1 MHHNIRRSLSV
12 FSIPS
17 IAGWRNAHEN
27 CTNHADRLQSAQR
40 TFSPTKYQGDS
51 AIKQLVLLYPYLRAL
66 RWRYVAGG
74 CLLLATNGF
83 ALLIPWYMKLAVEGL
98 QSPAT
103 ARFSPAECALLI
115 AMLAAMHCVTRV
127 FSRTLVLNA
136 ARTVEFRIREDLF
149 RKLMQLDLHYFS
161 NSRTGDIL
169 SRFSN
174 DLGNVR
180 MLTGFGAM
188 SAMNTLIIYVAAVT
202 LMLRIHPWLTV
213 CALAPFPV
221 MVLVVK
227 KVSHRLFQRSL
238 EAQEELARLSSL
250 AEESVSAVRLIK
262 SYCREGLFQ
271 EQFGQVA
278 GRYLHHNLRLARLRG
293 LIIPVMAAATGTG
306 TLVVLFMGGRLVIA
320 GSITLG
326 DFVAF
331 SGYLA
336 MLVWPTAVMGWI
348 LTLAQRGA
356 ASMTRLATI
365 LTAEQGVAD
374 APDAE
379 PLEDVREGIELRGLC
394 FNYGNTRI
402 IDGISFRIASGEK
415 VGITG
420 TVGSGKSTLVRLL
433 PRLLPVADGML
444 FIDGR
449 DINRITLAS
458 LRRLIGYIPQE
469 AFLFSRTIRENIAY
483 GLLEHDESR
492 IVEAARQAGFAEDIA
507 QFREGLDTAV
517 GEKGV
522 TLSGG
527 QKQRLAIARALVTA
541 PRVLLLDDPLSA
553 VDAGREEEILEEL
566 KRFSM
571 DRTVV
576 IVSQR
581 ISAFRDCD
589 RVIVLEKGMIAEE
602 GRPCDLLKRGGIYTE
617 MDRMQRMQEEL
628 G

>member
-1 MHHNIRRSLSV
+1 
-12 FSIPS
+12 
-17 IAGWRNAHEN
+17 
-27 CTNHADRLQSAQR
+27 
-40 TFSPTKYQGDS
+40 
-51 AIKQLVLLYPYLRAL
+51 
-66 RWRYVAGG
+66 
-74 CLLLATNGF
+74 
-83 ALLIPWYMKLAVEGL
+83 MKLAVEGL
-98 QSPAT
+98 QHPASARLSPA
-103 ARFSPAECALLI
+103 FCALII
-115 AMLAAMHCVTRV
+115 AILATIHCITRI
-127 FSRTLVLNA
+127 FSRTFILNA
-136 ARTVEFRIREDLF
+136 ARIIEFRIREDLF
-149 RKLMQLDLHYFS
+149 RQLTLLDLHYFS
-161 NSRTGDIL
+161 TSRTGDIL

-174 DLGNVR
+174 DLTNVR
-180 MLTGFGAM
+180 MLTGFGTM
-188 SAMNTLIIYVAAVT
+188 SAINTLIIYTATVS
-202 LMLRIHPWLTV
+202 LMLHIHPWLTV
-213 CALAPFPV
+213 CAIAPFPI

-262 SYCREGLFQ
+262 SYCREELFQ
-271 EQFGQVA
+271 EQFGKIA

-320 GSITLG
+320 GNITLG

-365 LTAEQGVAD
+365 LTAVPGVSD

-379 PLEDVREGIELRGLC
+379 CLEDVNAGIEFHNLC
-394 FNYGNTRI
+394 FSYANTPI
-402 IDGISFRIASGEK
+402 LNNISFRIAAGEK
-415 VGITG
+415 IGITG
-420 TVGSGKSTLVRLL
+420 VVGSGKTTLIRLL
-433 PRLLPVADGML
+433 PRLLPAAHGML
-444 FIDGR
+444 SIDGR
-449 DINRITLAS
+449 DINNITLAS
-458 LRRLIGYIPQE
+458 LRRLIGYVPQE
-469 AFLFSRTIRENIAY
+469 AFLFSRSIRENIAY
-483 GLLEHDESR
+483 GLPDHAEVTITD
-492 IVEAARQAGFAEDIA
+492 AARQAGFSDDIA
-507 QFREGLDTAV
+507 GFREGLSTLV

-527 QKQRLAIARALVTA
+527 QKQRLSIARALATN
-541 PRVLLLDDPLSA
+541 PRILLLDDPLSA

-566 KRFSM
+566 KQFYI
-571 DRTVV
+571 DRTVL

-589 RVIVLEKGMIAEE
+589 RVIVLGNGSIIEE
-602 GRPCDLLKRGGIYTE
+602 GRPHDLLKRGGLYAE
-617 MDRMQRMQEEL
+617 MDRMQRLQNEL

>member
-1 MHHNIRRSLSV
+1 
-12 FSIPS
+12 
-17 IAGWRNAHEN
+17 
-27 CTNHADRLQSAQR
+27 
-40 TFSPTKYQGDS
+40 
-51 AIKQLVLLYPYLRAL
+51 
-66 RWRYVAGG
+66 
-74 CLLLATNGF
+74 
-83 ALLIPWYMKLAVEGL
+83 MKLAVEGL
-98 QSPAT
+98 QNPAS
-103 ARFSPAECALLI
+103 ARFSPADCALVI
-115 AMLAAMHCVTRV
+115 ALLATMHCGTRI
-127 FSRTLVLNA
+127 FSRTFVLNS
-136 ARTVEFRIREDLF
+136 ARIIEFRIREDLF
-149 RKLMQLDLHYFS
+149 RQLMLLDLHYFS
-161 NSRTGDIL
+161 TSRTGDIL

-174 DLGNVR
+174 DLTNVR

-188 SAMNTLIIYVAAVT
+188 SVMNTLIIYTATVS

-213 CALAPFPV
+213 CAIAPFPV

-238 EAQEELARLSSL
+238 DAQEELARLSSL

-262 SYCREGLFQ
+262 SYCREEIFR
-271 EQFGQVA
+271 EQFGQIA

-365 LTAEQGVAD
+365 LTAEASVAD

-379 PLEDVREGIELRGLC
+379 PLEDVHEGIEFRGLS
-394 FNYGNTRI
+394 FSYGTARI
-402 IDGISFRIASGEK
+402 IDDISFRIAAGEK

-420 TVGSGKSTLVRLL
+420 TVGSGKSTLIRLL
-433 PRLLPVADGML
+433 PRLLPVATGML

-449 DINRITLAS
+449 DINGITLAS
-458 LRRLIGYIPQE
+458 LRRLVGYVPQE
-469 AFLFSRTIRENIAY
+469 AFLFSRSIRENIAY
-483 GLLEHDESR
+483 GLSEHDEGT
-492 IVEAARQAGFAEDIA
+492 IAEAARQAGFSDDIA
-507 QFREGLDTAV
+507 QFREGMNTLV

-527 QKQRLAIARALVTA
+527 QKQRLAIARALATA

-566 KRFSM
+566 KQFYV
-571 DRTVV
+571 DRTVL

-589 RVIVLEKGMIAEE
+589 RVIVLENGAIAEE
-602 GRPCDLLKRGGIYTE
+602 GRPVELLKQDGLYAA
-617 MDRMQRMQEEL
+617 MNRMQRLQDEL

>member
-1 MHHNIRRSLSV
+1 
-12 FSIPS
+12 
-17 IAGWRNAHEN
+17 
-27 CTNHADRLQSAQR
+27 
-40 TFSPTKYQGDS
+40 
-51 AIKQLVLLYPYLRAL
+51 
-66 RWRYVAGG
+66 
-74 CLLLATNGF
+74 
-83 ALLIPWYMKLAVEGL
+83 MKLAVEGL
-98 QSPAT
+98 QSPAS
-103 ARFSPAECALLI
+103 ARFSPAACALII
-115 AMLAAMHCVTRV
+115 AILATLHCITRI
-127 FSRTLVLNA
+127 FSRTFVLNA
-136 ARTVEFRIREDLF
+136 ARTIEFRIRENLF
-149 RKLMQLDLHYFS
+149 RQLMLLDLHYFS
-161 NSRTGDIL
+161 TSRTGDIL

-174 DLGNVR
+174 DLTNVR
-180 MLTGFGAM
+180 MLTGFGTM
-188 SAMNTLIIYVAAVT
+188 SAMNTLIIYSAAVS

-213 CALAPFPV
+213 CAIAPFPV
-221 MVLVVK
+221 MILVVK

-271 EQFGQVA
+271 EQFGQIA
-278 GRYLHHNLRLARLRG
+278 GRYLHPNLAMARLRG
-293 LIIPVMAAATGTG
+293 MKFPVKATATGTG
-306 TLVVLFMGGRLVIA
+306 TLVVLFMGGKLVIA

-356 ASMTRLATI
+356 ASMSRLATI
-365 LTAEQGVAD
+365 LTAEAEVAD
-374 APDAE
+374 SPEAE
-379 PLEDVREGIELRGLC
+379 PLEAVRDGIEFRGLT
-394 FNYGNTRI
+394 FNYGKTRI
-402 IDGISFRIASGEK
+402 IDGISFRIAAGEN
-415 VGITG
+415 VGITA
-420 TVGSGKSTLVRLL
+420 TVGRRKSTLIRWI
-433 PRLLPVADGML
+433 PAGLPVADGML
-444 FIDGR
+444 FIDGK

-458 LRRLIGYIPQE
+458 LRRSIGYVPQE
-469 AFLFSRTIRENIAY
+469 AFLFSRSIRENIAY
-483 GLLEHDESR
+483 GLSDHDQDT
-492 IVEAARQAGFAEDIA
+492 ITEAARQAGFTEDIA
-507 QFREGLDTAV
+507 TFREGLNTLV

-527 QKQRLAIARALVTA
+527 QKQRLAIARALATA

-566 KRFSM
+566 KQFYV
-571 DRTVV
+571 DRTVL

-589 RVIVLEKGMIAEE
+589 RVIVLEQGTIAEE
-602 GRPCDLLKRGGIYTE
+602 GRPADLLKRGGLYAA